1 MLQTCKELHVEKA
14 WRTILELR
22 LVKEITSKLSWN
34 FRLNLKHKG
43 GHTRYWDSGLL
54 QTVLYLYTVF
64 LLMSAHFNK

>member
-22 LVKEITSKLSWN
+22 LIKEITSNSWN

-43 GHTRYWDSGLL
+43 GHTVTEIQACYKLFF
-54 QTVLYLYTVF
+54 TYTF

>member
-14 WRTILELR
+14 WRTIPELR
-22 LVKEITSKLSWN
+22 LIKEITSKLSWN

-43 GHTRYWDSGLL
+43 GHTVTEIQACYKLFF
-54 QTVLYLYTVF
+54 TFIF

>member
-22 LVKEITSKLSWN
+22 LIKEITSNSWN

-43 GHTRYWDSGLL
+43 GHTVTEIQACYKLFF
-54 QTVLYLYTVF
+54 TFIF
-64 LLMSAHFNK
+64 LLMSVHFNK